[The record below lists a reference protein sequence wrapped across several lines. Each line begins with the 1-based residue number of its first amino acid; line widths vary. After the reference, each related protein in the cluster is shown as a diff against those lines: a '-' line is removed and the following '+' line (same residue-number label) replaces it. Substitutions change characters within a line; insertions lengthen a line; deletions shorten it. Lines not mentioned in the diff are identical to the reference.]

1 MFKTET
7 QPFSGIYIL
16 YKSHSGAYPHFVGP
30 EAYTI
35 SGALFNK
42 KNKKL
47 STKLN
52 IYLKMRKEIRIN
64 YEFQK
69 A

>member
-1 MFKTET
+1 
-7 QPFSGIYIL
+7 
-16 YKSHSGAYPHFVGP
+16 VGP

-35 SGALFNK
+35 FGALFNK

-47 STKLN
+47 GTKVN
-52 IYLKMRKEIRIN
+52 IYLEMRKEVGTN
-64 YEFQK
+64 YDFQK